1 MKALYRPNN
10 LSLHCLSKGG
20 DLKLENTKL
29 GVSSITKSTSAIDED
44 NNSKENT
51 SRGMSD
57 ANLLER
63 GSTADDVKR
72 SCGDIDQS
80 KHGIIHC

>member
-1 MKALYRPNN
+1 M
-10 LSLHCLSKGG
+10 
-20 DLKLENTKL
+20 KLENTKL
-29 GVSSITKSTSAIDED
+29 GVSSTTKSTSAIDED

-57 ANLLER
+57 ANLFER
-63 GSTADDVKR
+63 ESTADDVKR
-72 SCGDIDQS
+72 SCGDSDQS

>member
-1 MKALYRPNN
+1 M
-10 LSLHCLSKGG
+10 
-20 DLKLENTKL
+20 KLENTKL

-44 NNSKENT
+44 YTSKENT
-51 SRGMSD
+51 SRGRSD

-63 GSTADDVKR
+63 ESTADDVKR
-72 SCGDIDQS
+72 SCGDSDQS

>member
-1 MKALYRPNN
+1 M
-10 LSLHCLSKGG
+10 
-20 DLKLENTKL
+20 KLENTKL

-44 NNSKENT
+44 YTSKENT
-51 SRGMSD
+51 NREISD

-72 SCGDIDQS
+72 SCGDSD
-80 KHGIIHC
+80 